1 MTKSVTTE
9 QETGQ
14 EAEQKTGQTP
24 NIELTITELK
34 GQISIQDLGRP
45 QAQHLGFSA
54 SGAADEFALLTANK
68 LLNKPLHSA
77 ALEVIFGQVSL
88 TVNQPCQ
95 LVLTGADCQ
104 TYLSLEQKSKQSLSS
119 YQLYNLAPKQTLVLQ
134 RPKHGLVSYIAFNAQ
149 FNAPSFANSQAQ
161 TMAEQALTLTEP
173 AIKLGSKLTLTSAT
187 TVLIPPNTDTSVK
200 TEQLFKTAIA
210 NFYHYLTEDVL
221 TLRFIA
227 SELWYQLDCEKQ
239 QQIINQEV
247 YTVGASSNRMGYQLT
262 GLSLPARVAV
272 KQALSKP
279 VCYGTI
285 QLPNENSAIV
295 LMKERQTI
303 GGYPTLGTVIQTDLF
318 RLSQLRPGQ
327 KVKLM
332 PITTSQA
339 QQQLISF
346 YQKLD

>member
-9 QETGQ
+9 Q
-14 EAEQKTGQTP
+14 TP
-24 NIELTITELK
+24 SIDLTITELK
-34 GQISIQDLGRP
+34 GQVSIQDLGRP
-45 QAQHLGFSA
+45 QAQHIGFSA
-54 SGAADEFALLTANK
+54 SGAADEFGLLTTNK
-68 LLNKPLHSA
+68 LLNKPLNSA

-104 TYLSLEQKSKQSLSS
+104 AYFCSEQESKQLLSP
-119 YQLYNLAPKQTLVLQ
+119 YQIYNLAPKKTLVLQ
-134 RPKHGLVSYIAFNAQ
+134 RPKHGLVSYIAFNAL
-149 FNAPSFANSQAQ
+149 FDAPSFANSQAQ

-173 AIKLGSKLTLTSAT
+173 TINLGSKLRLTSAT
-187 TVLIPPNTDTSVK
+187 TILVPPNTATSVK
-200 TEQLFKTAIA
+200 TEQLFKTVIA

-262 GLSLPARVAV
+262 GLSLPVQV
-272 KQALSKP
+272 HSKQVLSKP

-285 QLPNENSAIV
+285 QLPSENSAIV

-327 KVKLM
+327 QVKLI
-332 PITTSQA
+332 PISVNSA
-339 QQQLISF
+339 QQQLKSF
-346 YQKLD
+346 YQKFV